1 MEMLNS
7 FSMLLKSDLWTTLIE
22 LFAKWITNYG
32 WAIIVFTIALKLLMS
47 PLDIVQR
54 NASQKQSKVMGVLQP
69 EMDKLRQKYG
79 NDQAKLNQET
89 QKLYKRYGVNLGGM
103 CFPMLLTMVLS
114 LVIVFTLYG
123 SVRKF
128 GNEKLYDGY
137 RQLDKTYIEV
147 SGGKAV
153 EDLTADEKIIVQDA
167 LKVEYKEIKKENSW
181 LWVKNIWKSD
191 TKTSQFVSFED
202 YAKHEKLTGE
212 EKADADTRY
221 DFITSTVTEGKK
233 DDNGIYVLIILTAG
247 ISFLSQFISA
257 KLLAPKGQKL
267 TGMNKAMLF
276 IIPITMIILASTSN
290 VLYTL
295 YIITNSL
302 MTTIISTILSIIMKK
317 KYKDDNII
325 LQNKKV
331 QVVEYSRNYKK

>member
-7 FSMLLKSDLWTTLIE
+7 FSMMLKSDLWTKLIE
-22 LFAKWITNYG
+22 LFANWITNYG
-32 WAIIVFTIALKLLMS
+32 WAIIVFTIALKLVMS

-54 NASQKQSKVMGVLQP
+54 NASQKQAKVMGVLQP

-79 NDQAKLNQET
+79 NDQARLNQET

-103 CFPMLLTMVLS
+103 CLPMLLTMVLS

-147 SGGKAV
+147 SAGKDV
-153 EDLTADEKIIVQDA
+153 SDLTDDEKIVIEKE
-167 LKVEYKEIKKENSW
+167 LKEEYKDIKKEDSW

-191 TKTSQFVSFED
+191 TKTSQFVSFD
-202 YAKHEKLTGE
+202 SYAKHENFTAE
-212 EKADADTRY
+212 EKVEAKERY
-221 DFITSTVTEGKK
+221 DYITSTVTEGKK
-233 DDNGIYVLIILTAG
+233 DNNGCYVLIILTAA

-267 TGMNKAMLF
+267 TGMNKMMLF

-325 LQNKKV
+325 LQKKNV
-331 QVVEYSRNYKK
+331 QVVEYSRNFKK

>member
-1 MEMLNS
+1 MLNS

-103 CFPMLLTMVLS
+103 CLPMLLTMVLS
-114 LVIVFTLYG
+114 LMIVFTLYG

>member
-7 FSMLLKSDLWTTLIE
+7 FSMMLKSDLWTKLIE
-22 LFAKWITNYG
+22 LFAGWITNYG

-54 NASQKQSKVMGVLQP
+54 NASQKQSKVMNVLQP
-69 EMDKLRQKYG
+69 EMEKLRQKYG
-79 NDQAKLNQET
+79 NDQARLNQET

-103 CFPMLLTMVLS
+103 CLPMLLTMILS

-128 GNEKLYDGY
+128 GTEKLYDSY
-137 RQLDKTYIEV
+137 RQLDKTYYEV
-147 SGGKAV
+147 SAGKSV
-153 EDLTADEKIIVQDA
+153 DELTDDEKIVVGNA
-167 LKVEYKEIKKENSW
+167 LKAEYKEIKKENSW

-191 TKTSQFVSFED
+191 TKTSQFVSFND

-212 EKADADTRY
+212 EKDDALKTY
-221 DFITSTVTEGKK
+221 NYITSTVTEGKK
-233 DDNGIYVLIILTAG
+233 DDNGFYVLIIMTAA

-267 TGMNKAMLF
+267 TGMNKIMLF

-325 LQNKKV
+325 LQNKNV

>member
-7 FSMLLKSDLWTTLIE
+7 FSMILKSDLWTKLIE
-22 LFAKWITNYG
+22 LFASWITNYG
-32 WAIIVFTIALKLLMS
+32 WAIIVFTIVLKLVMS

-103 CFPMLLTMVLS
+103 CLPMLLTMVLS

-128 GNEKLYDGY
+128 GTEKLYDSY
-137 RQLDKTYIEV
+137 RQLDKIYIEA
-147 SGGKAV
+147 SAGKSV
-153 EDLTADEKIIVQDA
+153 DELNADEKIIVEKE
-167 LKVEYKEIKKENSW
+167 LKAEYKEIKKENSW

-191 TKTSQFVSFED
+191 TKTSQFVKFED
-202 YAKHEKLTGE
+202 YAKHYNLTGE
-212 EKADADTRY
+212 EKAEAQKTY
-221 DFITSTVTEGKK
+221 NYITTTVTEGEK
-233 DDNGIYVLIILTAG
+233 DNNGYYVLIILTAA
-247 ISFLSQFISA
+247 ISFLSQFISI

-317 KYKDDNII
+317 KYKDDDII
-325 LQNKKV
+325 LQKKNV
-331 QVVEYSRNYKK
+331 QVVEYSRNFRK

>member
-1 MEMLNS
+1 MLNS
-7 FSMLLKSDLWTTLIE
+7 LCMLLKSDLWTTLIE

-103 CFPMLLTMVLS
+103 CLPMLLTMVLS